1 MMCPNDNK
9 HSSLYLVATINQSE
23 SDVLA
28 RLRGK
33 KSNIWINTK
42 DFPPK
47 KIDKSKLEVIA
58 LNFTMELLIFRTAPN
73 EMSNS

>member
-1 MMCPNDNK
+1 MEKDKRHTNMMCPNDNK

-28 RLRGK
+28 RLQGK

-42 DFPPK
+42 DFPQK
-47 KIDKSKLEVIA
+47 
-58 LNFTMELLIFRTAPN
+58 N
-73 EMSNS
+73 